1 MYAFTIIGMTGQGK
15 SDFVK
20 NLIKGKK
27 SYIFDINNEYY
38 YPRINQDT
46 KGASARIQ
54 FSESEAKLI
63 GRHTEL
69 DDRKFINEC
78 MAKTETFCV
87 FEDATGF
94 FEGKV
99 PKILKRMIAGK
110 RHTKNNYI
118 FLFHSIQD
126 CPPALIRL
134 SNYVVLFKTNDE
146 FNKIEDRYEKLVQ
159 PFLKLRNAPNY
170 SKIIVKLI
178 DQ

>member
-15 SDFVK
+15 SDFTK
-20 NLIKGKK
+20 QLIKGKPAH
-27 SYIFDINNEYY
+27 IFDINNEYY
-38 YPRINQDT
+38 FPRINQDT
-46 KGASARIQ
+46 KGAPARII
-54 FSESEAKLI
+54 FSEAEAKLI
-63 GRHTEL
+63 TRHTEL
-69 DDRKFINEC
+69 DDIKFINEC
-78 MAKTETFCV
+78 MKKQSTQCV

-110 RHTKNNYI
+110 RHTKNNYL

-146 FNKIEDRYEKLVQ
+146 FNKVEQRYEKLVQ
-159 PFLKLRNAPNY
+159 PYLKLRNAPNY
-170 SKIIVKLI
+170 SKLIIKLI